1 MELTKHKNILLKNGT
16 IIDIVNGKS
25 YKKDLLIKDGKII
38 ELGKVNSKKEYH
50 IINCKNKFIT
60 QSFIDIGTN
69 FKFPGIGDQESLETG
84 SLAALSGGYTKI
96 CMTSNSDN
104 LLDNP
109 EILQFIKEKSST
121 IPINIY
127 PIGTVTKNRDGLE
140 LTEMGLM
147 SKNGAVAFYDGFK
160 SIMNS
165 QVLRYGLEYSK
176 MFNIPIMNHP
186 EDYNFVNNGVI
197 NESSLSNSLGLNG
210 NPTIAESIMI
220 DRDLKISNYVNGK
233 IHIPNVTC
241 RDSLK
246 IIENYKKINKLIS
259 CQVSPHHL
267 YFNDSYLSDFDTN
280 FKVCPPYRSETDRLS
295 LVKAVK
301 KGLIDC
307 IASNHDP
314 HRTDDKEKD
323 FNNAEFG
330 IIGLETAFAVTNT
343 VLSKENVS
351 LVKILELFSKNP
363 SKIMNIELN
372 EIKVNSKSELVV
384 VDPNQK
390 WKFSADDIYSKSSNT
405 PFLNK
410 SLIGK
415 VNYTINE
422 NILFG

>member
-1 MELTKHKNILLKNGT
+1 MVLKKYKNILLKNGT
-16 IIDIVNGKS
+16 IIDVVNGKTS
-25 YKKDLLIKDGKII
+25 KKDLLIKNGKIDQ
-38 ELGKVNSKKEYH
+38 LGKVNPKKEYH
-50 IINCKNKFIT
+50 IIDCKNKIIT

-69 FKFPGIGDQESLETG
+69 FKFPGTGDQESLESG

-96 CMTSNSDN
+96 CMSSNSDN
-104 LLDNP
+104 LIDNP
-109 EILQFIKEKSST
+109 EILQFITEQSK
-121 IPINIY
+121 IMPINIH
-127 PIGTVTKNRDGLE
+127 PIGTITKNCDGLE

-176 MFNIPIMNHP
+176 MFNAPIMNHP

-220 DRDLKISNYVNGK
+220 DRDLKIANYVNGK

-241 RDSLK
+241 GDSLE
-246 IIENYKKINKLIS
+246 IIEKYKKKNKLIS

-267 YFNDSYLSDFDTN
+267 FFNDSYLSDFDTN
-280 FKVCPPYRSETDRLS
+280 FKVSPPFRSEKDRLS
-295 LVKAVK
+295 LVQGIK
-301 KGLIDC
+301 KGVIDC
-307 IASNHDP
+307 VSSNHDP
-314 HRTDDKEKD
+314 HRNDDKEKD
-323 FNNAEFG
+323 FNHAKFG

-343 VLSKENVS
+343 ILSKENIS
-351 LVKILELFSKNP
+351 LIKILELFSKNP
-363 SKIMNIELN
+363 SKIMNIRLN
-372 EIKVNSKSELVV
+372 EIKIDSKSELAII
-384 VDPNQK
+384 DPNQK
-390 WKFSADDIYSKSSNT
+390 WKFSNKDIHSKSSNT
-405 PFLNK
+405 PFLNRY
-410 SLIGK
+410 LIGK